1 MTKKCCDLCGKE
13 ITKAETSYA
22 KMVIADSVLGPYVY
36 LDLHTECATRLN
48 NKINSFLAEAQAKSS
63 FEARWEYWPGWGGNH
78 DKRIEDAKC
87 SRCGY
92 NHPTVRG
99 TPKLLS
105 DVCPRCKSKMDK
117 GDNDD

>member
-1 MTKKCCDLCGKE
+1 MNKLICDLCGKE
-13 ITKAETSYA
+13 IESKADYA
-22 KMVIADSVLGPYVY
+22 GMIIHSNSIQFTRDFHVACSVR
-36 LDLHTECATRLN
+36 LDN
-48 NKINSFLAEAQAKSS
+48 VINSFLSEAKAKSS

-92 NHPTVRG
+92 QHPTVRG
-99 TPKLLS
+99 TPKLLA